1 MHSYSQTLNHQTG
14 KIQAPA
20 HWQLGLRLLVICS
33 IGLLTACAES
43 TPYYNSKF
51 GDAARE
57 TFNQQIANPEAVN
70 NNNPVKGIDGRAAHD
85 AVESY
90 QKSFVDNVPEKSSN
104 TLSIGVGGNSS
115 K

>member
-14 KIQAPA
+14 GIQTPT
-20 HWQLGLRLLVICS
+20 HRQLGLRLLVICS

-51 GDAARE
+51 GDAARA

-85 AVESY
+85 AVENY
-90 QKSFVDNVPEKSSN
+90 QKSFVEPDKSSN
-104 TLSIGVGGNSS
+104 AFNIGVGNNSS

>member
-1 MHSYSQTLNHQTG
+1 MQSYSQTLNHQIG
-14 KIQAPA
+14 QNQAST
-20 HWQLGLRLLVICS
+20 HGQLALWLLVICS
-33 IGLLTACAES
+33 IGLLTACAET

-51 GDAARE
+51 GEATRY

-85 AVESY
+85 AVENY
-90 QKSFVDNVPEKSSN
+90 QKSFAEPDKASN
-104 TLSIGVGGNSS
+104 TLNIGVGGTSS

>member
-14 KIQAPA
+14 KIKAA
-20 HWQLGLRLLVICS
+20 THGQLSLRLLVICS

-57 TFNQQIANPEAVN
+57 TFSQQIANPEAVN

-90 QKSFVDNVPEKSSN
+90 QKSFVEQDKSSN
-104 TLSIGVGGNSS
+104 AFNIGVGNNSS